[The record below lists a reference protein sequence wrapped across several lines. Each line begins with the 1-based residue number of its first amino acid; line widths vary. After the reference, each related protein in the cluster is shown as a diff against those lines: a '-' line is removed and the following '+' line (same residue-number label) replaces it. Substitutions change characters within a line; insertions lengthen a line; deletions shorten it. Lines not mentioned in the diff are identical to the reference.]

1 MDLFFE
7 ISVIILVATAMAGLM
22 RLLKQPLI
30 VGHIIT
36 GILVGPHFFNL
47 IHSQD
52 TIKIFSQFGIAILLF
67 IVGLNLSPKII
78 REVGKISLI
87 TGIGQ
92 VVFTALIGFLISKVF
107 GFSLVTSLYIS
118 IAITFSSTIIILKLL
133 TDKKDTEKL
142 YGKISIGIL
151 LVQDVIATIALLIV
165 SAFSDG
171 KNVATLAL
179 LTAFKGLILTAVL
192 IFISAK
198 ILPRLSAFFANS
210 QEYLFLFSISW
221 GLGMAALFHF
231 IGFSIEIGA
240 LIAGVTLSVSPFS
253 QEIGSKLKPLRDFFI
268 LMFFIYLGISMNID
282 GGYKLVFPI
291 IAFSLFVLILKP
303 LIVIILME
311 VFGYN
316 KKTSFQTGLTIAQ
329 ISEFS
334 LILVLLGVSLGHIS
348 NEVLSLV
355 TFVGLITISGSTYLI
370 LYSDSIYPRF
380 VGFLTS
386 FERKSAKKETD
397 ILGYYDVILFGCNR
411 VGYDF
416 LEQFK
421 NLKQGF
427 LVVDFDPKIISRLT
441 KEGYNSKYGDAEDA
455 EFLEEINLEKSKL
468 IISTIPDFETNQFLL
483 SNIRKKS
490 QDVVVILISY
500 NVDEAIKFYE
510 GGASYVMLPHFIG
523 GQFISYLTK
532 KNGYDVSKYHSER
545 EKHVSYLKTRKSLGH
560 SHPNQVAY

>member
-36 GILVGPHFFNL
+36 GILVGPRFLNL

-67 IVGLNLSPKII
+67 IVGLHLSPKII

-92 VVFTALIGFLISKVF
+92 VIFIALSGFLISKVF
-107 GFSLVTSLYIS
+107 GFSLVASLYIS
-118 IAITFSSTIIILKLL
+118 IALTFSSTIIILKLL

-151 LVQDVIATIALLIV
+151 LVQDVVATIVLLVV
-165 SAFSDG
+165 STFSDG
-171 KNVATLAL
+171 RNVATLAL
-179 LTAFKGLILTAVL
+179 LTGLKGLILIAVL
-192 IFISAK
+192 VFISAK

-282 GGYKLVFPI
+282 GGYKLILPI
-291 IAFSLFVLILKP
+291 IVFSLFVLVVKP

-316 KKTSFQTGLTIAQ
+316 KKTSFQSGLTIAQ

-370 LYSDSIYPRF
+370 LYSDKIYPRF
-380 VGFLTS
+380 GRFTS
-386 FERKSAKKETD
+386 IFERKIAKKETD
-397 ILGYYDVILFGCNR
+397 ILSFYDVILFGCNR

-421 NLKQGF
+421 NLEQGF
-427 LVVDFDPKIISRLT
+427 LVVDFDPKIIARLT

-455 EFLEEINLEKSKL
+455 EFLEELNLEKSKL
-468 IISTIPDFETNQFLL
+468 IISTIPDFETNEFLL
-483 SNIRKKS
+483 SNIRKKGH
-490 QDVVVILISY
+490 DVVIILISY

-532 KNGYDVSKYHSER
+532 RNGYDVSKYHSER
-545 EKHVSYLKTRKSLGH
+545 EKHVNYLKTRKSLGH
-560 SHPNQVAY
+560 SHPNQVLY